1 MGNGK
6 HIAYRYS
13 VDTMGGKQEI
23 ENNIHTSFFPGDFCG
38 IGHGNSSRTK
48 CVEILESAC
57 EAPLFFVFLPSN
69 DYSMALQDKYI
80 NPFTDFGFK
89 KLFGSEPNKD
99 LLIDFLNQVLP
110 GKHKI
115 KDLSYARTEQLGNTE
130 ADRKAIFDL
139 YCIGENGERFI
150 VEMQKAKQ
158 NFFKDRSVYYSSFP
172 IQEQAKK
179 GDWNYQL
186 AAVYMVGILDFTFS
200 EDETEQEVRHEVQM
214 KDQKC
219 RVFYH
224 KLMYIYLEMPNFSK
238 AEGDLQTNFDKWM
251 YVLQQLPYLQNRPQA
266 LQDRVFQ
273 KLFEAAEIAKFT
285 PDEKNKYEES
295 LKYYRDLKNVVDTSF
310 DEGKAEG
317 KAEGKEERNIE
328 IARQMKSEGEPVE
341 KIVRFTGLTLEEIGR
356 L

>member
-1 MGNGK
+1 M
-6 HIAYRYS
+6 
-13 VDTMGGKQEI
+13 V
-23 ENNIHTSFFPGDFCG
+23 
-38 IGHGNSSRTK
+38 
-48 CVEILESAC
+48 
-57 EAPLFFVFLPSN
+57 
-69 DYSMALQDKYI
+69 LQDKYI

-110 GKHKI
+110 RKHQI
-115 KDLSYARTEQLGNTE
+115 KELTYASTEKLGNTE
-130 ADRKAIFDL
+130 TDRKAIFDL

-186 AAVYMVGILDFTFS
+186 AAVYMVGVLDFTFS
-200 EDETEQEVRHEVQM
+200 EDEAEPEVRHEVQL

-219 RVFYH
+219 RVFYD
-224 KLMYIYLEMPNFSK
+224 KLTYIYLEMPNFIK
-238 AEGDLQTNFDKWM
+238 AEAELQTNFDKWM
-251 YVLQQLPYLQNRPQA
+251 YILQQLPNLQNRPPA
-266 LQDRVFQ
+266 LQERIFQ

-310 DEGKAEG
+310 DKGKVEGKVEGKAEG
-317 KAEGKEERNIE
+317 KAEGKVEGKEERNLE
-328 IARQMKSEGEPVE
+328 IALQMKAKGMDINLIAE
-341 KIVRFTGLTLEEIGR
+341 ITGLSIEEVKD
-356 L
+356 LQ

>member
-1 MGNGK
+1 
-6 HIAYRYS
+6 
-13 VDTMGGKQEI
+13 
-23 ENNIHTSFFPGDFCG
+23 
-38 IGHGNSSRTK
+38 
-48 CVEILESAC
+48 
-57 EAPLFFVFLPSN
+57 
-69 DYSMALQDKYI
+69 MALQDKYI

-110 GKHKI
+110 GKHKV
-115 KDLSYARTEQLGNTE
+115 KDLTYARTEQLGNSE

-139 YCIGENGERFI
+139 YCVGESGERFI

-158 NFFKDRSVYYSSFP
+158 NFFKDRGVYYSSFP
-172 IQEQAKK
+172 IQEQARK

-186 AAVYMVGILDFTFS
+186 AAVYLIGILDFTFS
-200 EDETEQEVRHEVQM
+200 DDGLDPEVRHEVQL

-219 RVFYH
+219 RVFYE
-224 KLMYIYLEMPNFSK
+224 KLTYIYLEMPNFSK
-238 AEGDLQTNFDKWM
+238 SERDLQGNFDKWM
-251 YVLQQLPYLQNRPQA
+251 YVLQQLPHLQNRPPA
-266 LQDRVFQ
+266 LQEKVFQ
-273 KLFEAAEIAKFT
+273 KLFEAAEIARFT

-317 KAEGKEERNIE
+317 LAEGKAEGLAEGKVE
-328 IARQMKSEGEPVE
+328 IALQMKQKGMETSLIAEITGLPVE
-341 KIVRFTGLTLEEIGR
+341 EIQK

>member
-1 MGNGK
+1 
-6 HIAYRYS
+6 
-13 VDTMGGKQEI
+13 
-23 ENNIHTSFFPGDFCG
+23 
-38 IGHGNSSRTK
+38 
-48 CVEILESAC
+48 
-57 EAPLFFVFLPSN
+57 
-69 DYSMALQDKYI
+69 MALQDKYI

-110 GKHKI
+110 VKHTI
-115 KDLSYARTEQLGNTE
+115 KDLTYARTEQLGNSE

-158 NFFKDRSVYYSSFP
+158 NFFKDRSVYYASFP

-200 EDETEQEVRHEVQM
+200 EDAAEREVRHEVQL
-214 KDQKC
+214 KDHHCK
-219 RVFYH
+219 VFYD
-224 KLMYIYLEMPNFSK
+224 KLTFIYLEMPNFNKPES
-238 AEGDLQTNFDKWM
+238 DLQNNFDKWM

-266 LQDRVFQ
+266 LQDRVFK
-273 KLFEAAEIAKFT
+273 KLFEAAEIANFT

-295 LKYYRDLKNVVDTSF
+295 LKVYRDLKNVVDTSF
-310 DEGKAEG
+310 DEGKAE
-317 KAEGKEERNIE
+317 RNLE
-328 IARQMKSEGEPVE
+328 IARQMKLKGLEPSLIAE
-341 KIVRFTGLTLEEIGR
+341 ITGLSMEEIEK

>member
-1 MGNGK
+1 M
-6 HIAYRYS
+6 
-13 VDTMGGKQEI
+13 V
-23 ENNIHTSFFPGDFCG
+23 
-38 IGHGNSSRTK
+38 
-48 CVEILESAC
+48 
-57 EAPLFFVFLPSN
+57 
-69 DYSMALQDKYI
+69 LQDKYI

-89 KLFGSEPNKD
+89 KLFGSELNKD

-110 GKHKI
+110 VKHKI
-115 KDLSYARTEQLGNTE
+115 KDLTYSRTEQLGSTE

-200 EDETEQEVRHEVQM
+200 EDEGKQEVRHEVQL

-219 RVFYH
+219 RVFYD
-224 KLMYIYLEMPNFSK
+224 KLMYIYLEMPNFNKS
-238 AEGDLQTNFDKWM
+238 EEDLQNNFDKWM

-273 KLFEAAEIAKFT
+273 KLFDTAEIAKFT
-285 PDEKNKYEES
+285 PDERNKYEES

-310 DEGKAEG
+310 DEGKAE
-317 KAEGKEERNIE
+317 RNIE
-328 IARQMKSEGEPVE
+328 IARQMKAKGLDSSLISE
-341 KIVRFTGLTLEEIGR
+341 ITGLAIDEIAK

>member
-1 MGNGK
+1 
-6 HIAYRYS
+6 
-13 VDTMGGKQEI
+13 
-23 ENNIHTSFFPGDFCG
+23 
-38 IGHGNSSRTK
+38 
-48 CVEILESAC
+48 
-57 EAPLFFVFLPSN
+57 
-69 DYSMALQDKYI
+69 MALQDKYI

-110 GKHKI
+110 EKHKI
-115 KDLSYARTEQLGNTE
+115 QDLTYARTEHLGNSE

-139 YCIGENGERFI
+139 YCLGENGERFI

-179 GDWNYQL
+179 GNWNYQL
-186 AAVYMVGILDFTFS
+186 AAVYMVGILDFVFS
-200 EDETEQEVRHEVQM
+200 EDEAEQEVRHEIQL
-214 KDQKC
+214 KDQNC
-219 RVFYH
+219 RVFYD
-224 KLMYIYLEMPNFSK
+224 KLTYIYLEMPNFSK
-238 AEGDLQTNFDKWM
+238 KEAALETNFDKWM

-266 LQDRVFQ
+266 LQERVFH

-285 PDEKNKYEES
+285 PDEKTKYEES

-317 KAEGKEERNIE
+317 KAE
-328 IARQMKSEGEPVE
+328 IARQMKSEGEPIE
-341 KIVRFTGLTLEEIGR
+341 KIVRFTGLAAEEIAK

>member
-1 MGNGK
+1 
-6 HIAYRYS
+6 
-13 VDTMGGKQEI
+13 
-23 ENNIHTSFFPGDFCG
+23 
-38 IGHGNSSRTK
+38 
-48 CVEILESAC
+48 
-57 EAPLFFVFLPSN
+57 
-69 DYSMALQDKYI
+69 MALQDKYI

-110 GKHKI
+110 GKHRI
-115 KDLSYARTEQLGNTE
+115 KDLTYARTEQLGNSET
-130 ADRKAIFDL
+130 DRKAIFDL

-200 EDETEQEVRHEVQM
+200 EDEVELEVRHEVQL
-214 KDQKC
+214 KDHKC
-219 RVFYH
+219 RVFYD
-224 KLMYIYLEMPNFSK
+224 KLTYIYLEMPNFSK
-238 AEGDLQTNFDKWM
+238 AEGDLQNNFDKWM
-251 YVLQQLPYLQNRPQA
+251 YVLQQLPYLQNRPLA

-285 PDEKNKYEES
+285 PDEKIKYEES

-310 DEGKAEG
+310 DEGKAE
-317 KAEGKEERNIE
+317 RSVE
-328 IARQMKSEGEPVE
+328 IARQMKSEGEPIE
-341 KIVRFTGLTLEEIGR
+341 KIVRFTGLSTEEIKN